1 MKIKFD
7 YRFDTEGFFNNSQKK
22 AALEKAGAI
31 WSSLLK
37 DDFQAIP
44 VGVEFT
50 VTNPTTRN
58 GTLEKI
64 VLKQEID
71 DLLIFVVTNNFGNQ
85 SNQLTTTGIL
95 GEAKV
100 DGFDLQ
106 GDIFQ
111 RRISNNFRGQGAVTN
126 FEPWTGTMTF
136 NNKID
141 WDFNLNNPNPQKID
155 FISVA
160 LHEIGHILGFGTSAI
175 FNKIGA
181 DGKFDGV
188 NALAVNQGKPI
199 PLEPNLNH
207 VKEGFNQNT
216 VLLDPLNNPG
226 RNLPTRIDLALLA
239 DIGYQ
244 IEGFIPQGTTPFL
257 ATNGSEII
265 FGSIIADT
273 LSGLGGND
281 SIQGNAGNDTLSGGD
296 GDDLMFGEAGED
308 SLSGEVGKDQLQ
320 GGIGNDTL
328 SGGEGNDL
336 LFGDDGNDSMSG
348 DNGDDELQ
356 GGAQQDNLQGNA
368 GNDKLFGNDGDDNLF
383 GNQGNDYLVGG
394 IGNDTIIGGDGNDTL
409 IGEAGRD
416 RFKFDF
422 NSGKDII
429 NDFNVA
435 EDIIAISSDFG
446 FNTPADILKAIT
458 KTIPTTNGKFFSEL
472 VLSTGNVIN
481 IYHNTT
487 LKAANFEIN
496 RPLRVTAFNHTD
508 SGFVVKFNQAID
520 LNSLNL
526 YDGQDSKKDLP
537 DLSLVSDTT
546 GKTIKGSLIWNNK
559 NNTLTFVKTGGIL
572 TPDDYTL
579 TLASRAD
586 SFINQQKEWL
596 DGDLDGQ
603 SGGNVVKK
611 FTIED
616 KDQKV
621 LSLADFSRAP
631 GHPIELTGTNPN
643 QGWAI
648 SLDNGS
654 AITQV
659 DFTLTYNP
667 DILGVTDLLVNP
679 NLPDN
684 WQLISKSLT
693 NSGKASIS
701 IEGTTPLTTGKVDL
715 VFLKAQ
721 IKPTA
726 VYGTSSLLELT
737 SVSLNQ
743 DKVDAIGDSAIAQ
756 VAYLGESSGN
766 KTYSGLDATLISR
779 LAVGLDT
786 GLDAYLLTDA
796 LAIAD
801 INRDGVI
808 SALDASL
815 VAQHANGRTV
825 SLIP

>member
-7 YRFDTEGFFNNSQKK
+7 YRFDTKGFFNNSQKK
-22 AALEKAGAI
+22 SALEKAGAI

-37 DDFQAIP
+37 DDFATIP

-58 GTLEKI
+58 GTSEKI

-71 DLLIFVVTNNFGNQ
+71 DLLIFVGTNNFGNQ
-85 SNQLTTTGIL
+85 SNQLTTSGIL
-95 GEAKV
+95 GEAQV
-100 DGFDLQ
+100 DGLDLQ

-126 FEPWTGTMTF
+126 FEPWAGIITF
-136 NNKID
+136 NHTID
-141 WDFNLNNPNPQKID
+141 WDFSLNNPNSQKID

-160 LHEIGHILGFGTSAI
+160 LHEIGHVLGFGTSAI
-175 FNKIGA
+175 FKQIGA

-199 PLEPNLNH
+199 LLEPDLAH
-207 VKEGFNQNT
+207 VQEGFNQNT

-226 RNLPTRIDLALLA
+226 RNLPTSIDLALLA

-244 IEGFIPQGTTPFL
+244 IDGFIPQGTTPFL
-257 ATNGSEII
+257 ATNGSEVI
-265 FGSIIADT
+265 FGSIIAEQ

-281 SIQGNAGNDTLSGGD
+281 TIQGNAGNDSLFGGD
-296 GDDLMFGEAGED
+296 GGDLIFGEAGED
-308 SLSGEVGKDQLQ
+308 LLFGEAGKDQLQ
-320 GGIGNDTL
+320 GGVGNDSL
-328 SGGEGNDL
+328 SGGDGNDL
-336 LFGDDGNDSMSG
+336 LFGGDGLDTLSG
-348 DNGDDELQ
+348 DNDDDELQ
-356 GGAQQDNLQGNA
+356 GGAQKDNLQGNA
-368 GNDKLFGNDGDDNLF
+368 GNDKLFGNDGDDNLL
-383 GNQGNDYLVGG
+383 GNQGNDYLSGG
-394 IGNDTIIGGDGNDTL
+394 NGNDALIGGEGNDTL
-409 IGEAGRD
+409 VGDAGSD
-416 RFKFDF
+416 RFKFAL
-422 NSGKDII
+422 NIGKDII

-435 EDIIAISSDFG
+435 EDIITISSDFG

-481 IYHNTT
+481 IYHNTA

-496 RPLRVTAFNHTD
+496 RPLQVSAFNHTD

-526 YDGQDSKKDLP
+526 YDGQDSNKDLP

-559 NNTLTFVKTGGIL
+559 NNTLAFVKTGGIL

-586 SFINQQKEWL
+586 SFINPQKEWL
-596 DGDLDGQ
+596 DGDLNGQ

-616 KDQKV
+616 GNRRV

-631 GHPIELTGTNPN
+631 GHPIELPGTNPN

-648 SLDNGS
+648 SLDNGL

-659 DFTLTYNP
+659 DFTLTYNS

-679 NLPDN
+679 DLPAH
-684 WQLISKSLT
+684 WQIISKNLS
-693 NSGKASIS
+693 NPGKASIS

-743 DKVDAIGDSAIAQ
+743 DKVDVIGDSAVAQ

-786 GLDAYLLTDA
+786 GLDAYPLTDP

>member
-7 YRFDTEGFFNNSQKK
+7 YRFDTEGFFNNAQKK

-37 DDFQAIP
+37 DDFETIP

-50 VTNPTTRN
+50 ITNPTKGN
-58 GTLEKI
+58 SEKI
-64 VLKQEID
+64 VLTQEID
-71 DLLIFVVTNNFGNQ
+71 DLLIFVGTNNFGNQ
-85 SNQLTTTGIL
+85 SKQLTTVGSL

-111 RRISNNFRGQGAVTN
+111 RRISNNFRGKGAVSN
-126 FEPWTGTMTF
+126 FEPWAGIVTF
-136 NNKID
+136 NNTID
-141 WDFNLNNPNPQKID
+141 WDFSFNNPNTQKID

-175 FNKIGA
+175 FNKIGG

-188 NALAVNQGKPI
+188 NALAVNKGNPI
-199 PLEPNLNH
+199 PLESDLAH

-216 VLLDPLNNPG
+216 VLLDPFNNRG
-226 RNLPTRIDLALLA
+226 RNLPTPIDLALLA

-244 IEGFIPQGTTPFL
+244 IEGFTTQGTTPSL
-257 ATNGSEII
+257 ATNGSETI
-265 FGSIIADT
+265 FGSIIADKW
-273 LSGLGGND
+273 SGLGGND
-281 SIQGNAGNDTLSGGD
+281 TIQGNAGNDTLFGGD
-296 GDDLMFGEAGED
+296 GNDLIFGEVGED
-308 SLSGEVGKDQLQ
+308 SLFGEKGNDQLQ
-320 GGIGNDTL
+320 GGVGNDSLSGGDGNDFLFGQDGNDTL
-328 SGGEGNDL
+328 SGDH
-336 LFGDDGNDSMSG
+336 
-348 DNGDDELQ
+348 GDDELQ
-356 GGAQQDNLQGNA
+356 GGAQQDHIRGNA
-368 GNDKLFGNDGDDNLF
+368 GNDNLF
-383 GNQGNDYLVGG
+383 GD
-394 IGNDTIIGGDGNDTL
+394 DGNDTL
-409 IGEAGRD
+409 FGNEGNDYLSGGNGNDILIGGEGDDALDGKSGSD
-416 RFKFDF
+416 RFKFDLK
-422 NSGKDII
+422 SGKDTI
-429 NDFNVA
+429 NDFTVA

-446 FNTPADILKAIT
+446 FNTPEEILKAIT
-458 KTIPTTNGKFFSEL
+458 KTIPTTNGGFYSEL
-472 VLSTGNVIN
+472 VLSSGNVIN
-481 IYHNTT
+481 IYHNAA

-496 RPLRVTAFNHTD
+496 RPLRVSAFNYNN

-520 LNSLNL
+520 LKSLNL
-526 YDGQDSKKDLP
+526 YDGQDSTKDLP
-537 DLSLVSDTT
+537 DLSLVSNTT

-586 SFINQQKEWL
+586 SFINLQKEWL
-596 DGDLDGQ
+596 DGNLDGQ
-603 SGGNVVKK
+603 SGGNVVQK
-611 FTIED
+611 F
-616 KDQKV
+616 KVANQNKRV

-631 GHPIELTGTNPN
+631 GHPIELSGTNPN
-643 QGWAI
+643 QGWAV

-659 DFTLTYNP
+659 DFTLTYNA

-679 NLPDN
+679 DLPDN
-684 WQLISKSLT
+684 WQIISKNLS
-693 NSGKASIS
+693 NPGKASIS
-701 IEGTTPLTTGKVDL
+701 IEGTTPLTKGEVDL
-715 VFLKAQ
+715 VFLKAH

-726 VYGTSSLLELT
+726 VYGKSSLLELT
-737 SVSLNQ
+737 SVSLNH
-743 DKVDAIGDSAIAQ
+743 DKVDVIGDSAVAQ
-756 VAYLGESSGN
+756 VAYLGDSSGN

-786 GLDAYLLTDA
+786 GLDAYPLTDPN
-796 LAIAD
+796 AIVD

-825 SLIP
+825 DLIA

>member
-1 MKIKFD
+1 M
-7 YRFDTEGFFNNSQKK
+7 
-22 AALEKAGAI
+22 
-31 WSSLLK
+31 
-37 DDFQAIP
+37 
-44 VGVEFT
+44 
-50 VTNPTTRN
+50 
-58 GTLEKI
+58 
-64 VLKQEID
+64 
-71 DLLIFVVTNNFGNQ
+71 
-85 SNQLTTTGIL
+85 
-95 GEAKV
+95 
-100 DGFDLQ
+100 
-106 GDIFQ
+106 
-111 RRISNNFRGQGAVTN
+111 
-126 FEPWTGTMTF
+126 
-136 NNKID
+136 
-141 WDFNLNNPNPQKID
+141 
-155 FISVA
+155 
-160 LHEIGHILGFGTSAI
+160 
-175 FNKIGA
+175 
-181 DGKFDGV
+181 
-188 NALAVNQGKPI
+188 
-199 PLEPNLNH
+199 
-207 VKEGFNQNT
+207 
-216 VLLDPLNNPG
+216 
-226 RNLPTRIDLALLA
+226 
-239 DIGYQ
+239 
-244 IEGFIPQGTTPFL
+244 
-257 ATNGSEII
+257 
-265 FGSIIADT
+265 
-273 LSGLGGND
+273 SGLGGND

>member
-1 MKIKFD
+1 MKIQFD
-7 YRFDTEGFFNNSQKK
+7 YRFDTEGFFNNSQRK

-37 DDFQAIP
+37 DDFAAIP
-44 VGVEFT
+44 AGVEFT

-71 DLLIFVVTNNFGNQ
+71 DLLIFVGTNNFGNQ
-85 SNQLTTTGIL
+85 SNQLTTQGTL
-95 GEAKV
+95 GEAKI
-100 DGFDLQ
+100 DGFDLK

-111 RRISNNFRGQGAVTN
+111 RRISKNFRGQGAVTN
-126 FEPWTGTMTF
+126 FEPWAGTMTF

-175 FNKIGA
+175 FKQIGA

-199 PLEPNLNH
+199 LLEPDLAH
-207 VKEGFNQNT
+207 VQEGFNQNT

-226 RNLPTRIDLALLA
+226 RNLPTSIDLALLA

-244 IEGFIPQGTTPFL
+244 IDGFIPQGTTPFL
-257 ATNGSEII
+257 ATNGSEVI
-265 FGSIIADT
+265 FGSIIAEQ

-281 SIQGNAGNDTLSGGD
+281 TIQGNAGNDSLFGGD
-296 GDDLMFGEAGED
+296 GGDLIFGEAGED
-308 SLSGEVGKDQLQ
+308 LLFGEAGKDQLQ
-320 GGIGNDTL
+320 GGVGNDSL
-328 SGGEGNDL
+328 SGGDGNDL
-336 LFGDDGNDSMSG
+336 LFGGDGLDTLSG
-348 DNGDDELQ
+348 DNDNDQLQ
-356 GGAQQDNLQGNA
+356 GGAQQDNLQGNE
-368 GNDKLFGNDGDDNLF
+368 GNDTIFGDDGNDTLFGNE
-383 GNQGNDYLVGG
+383 GNDYLSGG
-394 IGNDTIIGGDGNDTL
+394 NGNDTL
-409 IGEAGRD
+409 IGGEGNDTLVGEAGSD
-416 RFKFDF
+416 RFRF
-422 NSGKDII
+422 NLNSAKDTI
-429 NDFNVA
+429 NDFTVA

-446 FNTPADILKAIT
+446 FNTPEEILKVIT
-458 KTIPTTNGKFFSEL
+458 KTIPTSNGKLFSEL
-472 VLSTGNVIN
+472 VLSSGNVIN
-481 IYHNTT
+481 IYHNAA

-496 RPLRVTAFNHTD
+496 RPLRVSAFQYNN

-520 LNSLNL
+520 LKSLNL
-526 YDGQDSKKDLP
+526 YDGQDSTKDLP
-537 DLSLVSDTT
+537 DLSLVSNTT
-546 GKTIKGSLIWNNK
+546 GKTIKGSLVWNHK

-579 TLASRAD
+579 TLSSRAD
-586 SFINQQKEWL
+586 SFINLQKEWL
-596 DGDLDGQ
+596 DGNLDGQ
-603 SGGNVVKK
+603 SGGNVVQK
-611 FTIED
+611 FKVTNQN
-616 KDQKV
+616 KRV

-631 GHPIELTGTNPN
+631 GHPIEVPGTNPN
-643 QGWAI
+643 QGWAV

-659 DFTLTYNP
+659 DFTLTYNT

-679 NLPDN
+679 DLPDD
-684 WQLISKSLT
+684 WQIISKNLS
-693 NSGKASIS
+693 NPGKASIS
-701 IEGTTPLTTGKVDL
+701 IEGTAPLTTGEVDL

-743 DKVDAIGDSAIAQ
+743 DKVDVIGDSAVAQ
-756 VAYLGESSGN
+756 VAYLGDSSGN
-766 KTYSGLDATLISR
+766 KTYSGLDASLISR

-786 GLDAYLLTDA
+786 GLDGYPFNDP

-815 VAQHANGRTV
+815 VAQHANGRTIG
-825 SLIP
+825 LIP